1 MSHECFV
8 PYECLISHEFVIV
21 CKCSTSHEF
30 VIPYECFISHDFDI
44 TYEWDIPHGSWL
56 RSKPI
61 FNEFPGGVPPLAS
74 ACTCLY
80 ECPCV
85 YDFISPFPF
94 YAFVRMRLHFLLPFY
109 AFVRM
114 RLHLPLPFYA
124 FVRLTHMHMRLNI
137 TCCLTCLKPLRTTSE
152 LLDVFV
158 IRILDSLFGLP
169 VALLYLSF
177 SFKLVFRLCHNYVI
191 FRYSFAFSFGLVRVA
206 GRSIDG
212 NPVCKSGLSC

>member
-94 YAFVRMRLHFLLPFY
+94 YAFVR
-109 AFVRM
+109 
-114 RLHLPLPFYA
+114 
-124 FVRLTHMHMRLNI
+124 
-137 TCCLTCLKPLRTTSE
+137 
-152 LLDVFV
+152 
-158 IRILDSLFGLP
+158 IRIHFTVSVLCVRAYATSFP
-169 VALLYLSF
+169 VTLLRVCAYATSF
-177 SFKLVFRLCHNYVI
+177 TVTVLC
-191 FRYSFAFSFGLVRVA
+191 VRA
-206 GRSIDG
+206 TYPYAYAAR
-212 NPVCKSGLSC
+212 